1 MKKSLHHTPI
11 LTVGSSK
18 QDFAASELFNDVKM
32 QGPDGNKILLEEMKY
47 MQLVAIYL
55 LIQKFKNRTN
65 KSIHLS

>member
-32 QGPDGNKILLEEMKY
+32 QGPDGNKILLEEMK
-47 MQLVAIYL
+47 
-55 LIQKFKNRTN
+55 
-65 KSIHLS
+65 